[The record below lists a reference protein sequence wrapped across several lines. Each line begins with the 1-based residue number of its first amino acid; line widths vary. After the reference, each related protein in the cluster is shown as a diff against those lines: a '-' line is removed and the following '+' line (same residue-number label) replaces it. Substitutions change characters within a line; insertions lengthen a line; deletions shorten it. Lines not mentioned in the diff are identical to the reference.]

1 MKRFALAICM
11 TLAAGAAGAQER
23 PFRLAHQGDIVTLDP
38 VGVNETH
45 TLALLGAAYEPL
57 VRRGRALEL
66 EPALATRWE
75 VVSPTRWRF
84 HLRPNVRFHDGRPF
98 TADDVVFSIERTKR
112 QGSDL
117 LSRVASIAGARKI
130 DDRTVEI
137 DTTVPDP
144 TLLANL
150 SQIYILSKAWAEANN
165 ATDPENRRQRVE
177 NFATR
182 NANGTG
188 QMRIVRRVPD
198 TETVF
203 QRNPDWWDRQAG
215 QIAEAIYLPV
225 ANPATRVA
233 ALISG
238 QVDMIFPVPLQDI
251 PRLAQTAGVKVMEG
265 LDLRTIFLGMEQF
278 KPEIPGSNIR
288 GRNPFADKR
297 VREAVYRAIDVETIR
312 RTIMRGRA
320 TPAALLNGEG
330 IEGFDAAQNMRLPY
344 DPAIAKR
351 LLAEAGY
358 PDGFEMPMNCPNN
371 RYVNDEQICQAVAQ
385 MLAVVGIKINLQAE
399 PAGPYFARLARR
411 ESPFWLLGTTPPTY
425 DSFSTLFGLAMC
437 RPDTIADGR
446 TPIQGQGA
454 FNHGGYC
461 NPRMDAALT
470 SAMTELDPAR
480 RRGFFADAW
489 RVMRD
494 DVAYI
499 PLHQQA
505 LAWAMRD
512 NVDLVQR
519 ADDVIEFRFVRL
531 R

>member
-1 MKRFALAICM
+1 MKRICIALCM
-11 TLAAGAAGAQER
+11 ALAAGAVSAQER

-75 VVSPTRWRF
+75 RLSPTLWRF
-84 HLRPNVRFHDGRPF
+84 HLRPNVRFHDGRNF

-117 LSRVASIAGARKI
+117 LTRVATIAGARKV

-137 DTTVPDP
+137 ETTVPDP

-150 SQIYILSKAWAEANN
+150 SQIYIMSRGWAEANN
-165 ATDPENRRQRVE
+165 AAEPENRRQRVE
-177 NFATR
+177 NHATR

-215 QIAEAIYLPV
+215 QISEAIYLPV

-238 QVDMIFPVPLQDI
+238 QVDLIFPVPLQDI
-251 PRLAQTAGVKVMEG
+251 PRLTQTAGIKVLEG

-278 KPEIPGSNIR
+278 KPEIAGSNVK
-288 GRNPFADKR
+288 GKNPFADAR
-297 VREAVYRAIDVETIR
+297 VREAVYRAIDIEAIR
-312 RTIMRGRA
+312 RVTMRGRA
-320 TPAALLNGEG
+320 TPAGLLNGEG
-330 IEGFDAAQNMRLPY
+330 IEGFDPAQNTRLPH
-344 DPAIAKR
+344 DPARAKR

-371 RYVNDEQICQAVAQ
+371 RYVNDEAICQAVAQ
-385 MLAVVGIKINLQAE
+385 MLAGVGIKINLQAE

-437 RPDTIADGR
+437 RPDTIGDGR

-461 NPRMDAALT
+461 NPRLDASLT
-470 SAMTELDPAR
+470 AAMTELDPAK
-480 RRGFFADAW
+480 RRGHFADAW
-489 RVMRD
+489 RTMRD

-505 LAWAMRD
+505 LAWAARD

-519 ADDVIEFRFVRL
+519 ADDVIELRFVRL

>member
-1 MKRFALAICM
+1 MKRLAIAICM
-11 TLAAGAAGAQER
+11 TLAASPAIAQDR

-45 TLALLGAAYEPL
+45 TLALLGAVYEPL
-57 VRRGRALEL
+57 VRRGRALEI

-117 LSRVASIAGARKI
+117 LSRVAAIAGARAI
-130 DDRTVEI
+130 DARTVEI

-150 SQIYILSKAWAEANN
+150 SQIYVMSKAWAEANN
-165 ATDPENRRQRVE
+165 AVEPENRRQRVE
-177 NFATR
+177 NHATR

-188 QMRIVRRVPD
+188 QMRIARRVPD

-203 QRNPDWWDRQAG
+203 QRNPDWWDRQTG
-215 QIAEAIYLPV
+215 QIAEGIYLPV

-238 QVDMIFPVPLQDI
+238 QIDMIFPVPLQDI
-251 PRLAQTAGVKVMEG
+251 PRLTQTAGVKVMEG

-278 KPEIPGSNIR
+278 KPEIAGSNVR
-288 GRNPFADKR
+288 GKNPFADRR
-297 VREAVYRAIDVETIR
+297 VREAVYRAIDVEAIKR
-312 RTIMRGRA
+312 VVMRGRA

-330 IEGFDAAQNMRLPY
+330 IEGFDRAQNVRLAH
-344 DPAIAKR
+344 DPARARR

-358 PDGFEMPMNCPNN
+358 PDGFEIPMNCPNN
-371 RYVNDEQICQAVAQ
+371 RYVNDEQICLAVVQ
-385 MLAVVGIKINLQAE
+385 MLAGVGIKVNLQAE

-425 DSFSTLFGLAMC
+425 DSFSTLFGLVMC
-437 RPDTIADGR
+437 RPDTIPDAR

-461 NPRMDAALT
+461 NPRMDAALGA
-470 SAMTELDPAR
+470 AMTELDPAK
-480 RRGFFADAW
+480 RRGHFSEAW
-489 RVMRD
+489 RIMRE

-512 NVDLVQR
+512 NVDLAQR
-519 ADDVIEFRFVRL
+519 ADDVLELRFVRWK
-531 R
+531 